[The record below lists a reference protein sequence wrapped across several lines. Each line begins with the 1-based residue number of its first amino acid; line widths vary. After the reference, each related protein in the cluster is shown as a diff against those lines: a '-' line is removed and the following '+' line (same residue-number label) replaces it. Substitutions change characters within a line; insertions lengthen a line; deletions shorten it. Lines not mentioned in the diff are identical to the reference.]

1 MGKFIKWV
9 RVQGENILG
18 FWEIL
23 IIAYGSRAYLH
34 QGQKQNT
41 PPSLAL
47 ARICLTLPLLA
58 ADAVVVVSN
67 VLIIHS
73 SLRSITMFASI
84 SMFVRQ
90 FFNMLTTTM
99 SAGDHAAKALEHLA
113 ITAEETAGAYCD
125 EARSNR
131 AKQLQQLEADLHVA
145 TENTKRVKAA

>member
-1 MGKFIKWV
+1 
-9 RVQGENILG
+9 
-18 FWEIL
+18 
-23 IIAYGSRAYLH
+23 
-34 QGQKQNT
+34 
-41 PPSLAL
+41 
-47 ARICLTLPLLA
+47 
-58 ADAVVVVSN
+58 
-67 VLIIHS
+67 
-73 SLRSITMFASI
+73 MFASI

-145 TENTKRVKAA
+145 TEKTKEVKAAKAA

>member
-1 MGKFIKWV
+1 MGTVVGLTRTNVKNK
-9 RVQGENILG
+9 
-18 FWEIL
+18 
-23 IIAYGSRAYLH
+23 
-34 QGQKQNT
+34 T
-41 PPSLAL
+41 PPPLL
-47 ARICLTLPLLA
+47 NFGVILPTLPLLA
-58 ADAVVVVSN
+58 ADAVGMVSN

-131 AKQLQQLEADLHVA
+131 AKQLQQLEADLYVA
-145 TENTKRVKAA
+145 EQTTKAIKAA

>member
-1 MGKFIKWV
+1 MGTVVGLTYINVKNK
-9 RVQGENILG
+9 
-18 FWEIL
+18 
-23 IIAYGSRAYLH
+23 
-34 QGQKQNT
+34 T
-41 PPSLAL
+41 PPPSLAL

-58 ADAVVVVSN
+58 ADAVGMVSN

-131 AKQLQQLEADLHVA
+131 AKQLQQLEADLYVA
-145 TENTKRVKAA
+145 EQTTKAIKAA